1 MNKELLAKLSVSGK
15 GTVTF
20 TVKVKY
26 LWLVVGILLVLLAVA
41 PVVYSYIP
49 ATTSSTPSGGGG
61 SGGGGGSNSGGGGSG
76 APTVNCQNPCVLY
89 IKNSVFGYNVTQP
102 TVVKVGTKVT
112 WFNIDDTEHTTTSNT
127 GIWDS
132 GVMPVGSTYSVT
144 FNSTGTFPYHCN
156 IHPMTGTIVVVS

>member
-1 MNKELLAKLSVSGK
+1 MNKELSAKLSVSSK

-26 LWLVVGILLVLLAVA
+26 LWLVVGVLLVILAVA

-49 ATTSSTPSGGGG
+49 VATTSSSGGGGGGGGG
-61 SGGGGGSNSGGGGSG
+61 SGGG
-76 APTVNCQNPCVLY
+76 PTGPAVNCQNPCVLY